1 MPQFIREENV
11 KRRLDADESSGFAM
25 ARFVLRRGDRCWTPD
40 GIKSGPAGRTVPRS
54 ESESTTIVFERL
66 AGQLTYR
73 AVIDGNPYGGRK
85 WGAA

>member
-25 ARFVLRRGDRCWTPD
+25 ARFVLRRGD
-40 GIKSGPAGRTVPRS
+40 
-54 ESESTTIVFERL
+54 
-66 AGQLTYR
+66 
-73 AVIDGNPYGGRK
+73 PYGGRK